1 MPTADKFRITPFL
14 EEHELFRQQCRRFVE
29 KELAPHAA
37 EWEEKK
43 DFPNEVFRRV
53 GEMGYHGILIPEEY
67 GGSGGDYLMASVW
80 CEEMT
85 RIGSGGVSAGL
96 GMHGLIVLPA
106 IARFGSEDQKKRFLI
121 PGVRGEK
128 IGALGLT
135 EPVAG
140 SDLSRVLST
149 ARKEGDHYV
158 LNGSKTF
165 ITNGN
170 RADFVLVLCR
180 TDPGAGTKGFSMLI
194 VEKGMPGF
202 SQGRP
207 LEKLGWQAGDTAEL
221 TLEKVAVPAANRLGE
236 EGMGFYNAM
245 AHLEWERLVMA
256 LGAVYGAQL
265 AFDKTRAYILQRE
278 AFGRPIGKFQV
289 NRHKMA
295 DMATEIEASR
305 QLNYHALR
313 KLANGEECAR
323 EVSMAKIFS
332 AKMGDYVATTCL
344 QLHGGY
350 GFMREYE
357 IERFFRDV
365 RINSIGGG
373 TSEVLK
379 EIIGRMMGL

>member
-1 MPTADKFRITPFL
+1 MVEKFRILPFR
-14 EEHELFRQQCRRFVE
+14 EEDELFRRQCRRFVE

-67 GGSGGDYLMASVW
+67 GGSGADYLMASVW

-85 RIGSGGVSAGL
+85 RIGSGGVIAGL

-106 IARFGSEDQKKRFLI
+106 IARLGSEDQKKRFLI

-140 SDLSRVLST
+140 SDLSRILST

-165 ITNGN
+165 ITNGS

-180 TDPGAGTKGFSMLI
+180 TDPGAGTKGFSTLI

-221 TLEKVAVPAANRLGE
+221 TFEKVAVPAANRLGE

-245 AHLEWERLVMA
+245 ANLEWERLIMA
-256 LGAVYGAQL
+256 LGVVYGAQL
-265 AFDKTRAYILQRE
+265 AFDKTKAYILQRE

-289 NRHKMA
+289 NRHKMV
-295 DMATEIEASR
+295 DMAMEIEAAR
-305 QLNYHALR
+305 QLCYFALKR
-313 KLANGEECAR
+313 LMNGEPCAV
-323 EVSMAKIFS
+323 EVSLAKVFAS
-332 AKMGDYVATTCL
+332 RMGEFVATACL

-350 GFMREYE
+350 GYMREYE
-357 IERFFRDV
+357 IERFFRDA
-365 RINSIGGG
+365 RINAIGGG
-373 TSEVLK
+373 TSEILK
-379 EIIGRMMGL
+379 EMVGRLMGL

>member
-1 MPTADKFRITPFL
+1 MADKFMTAPFS

-29 KELAPHAA
+29 KELAPHAM

-43 DFPNEVFRRV
+43 DFPDEVFRRV

-67 GGSGGDYLMASVW
+67 EGSGGDYLMASVW

-106 IARFGSEDQKKRFLI
+106 IAKLGSEDQKRRFLI
-121 PGVRGEK
+121 PGVHGEK

-135 EPVAG
+135 EPIAG
-140 SDLSRVLST
+140 SDLSSILST
-149 ARKEGDHYV
+149 GRKEGDHYI

-165 ITNGN
+165 ITNGS
-170 RADFVLVLCR
+170 RADFVLVLCK
-180 TDPGAGTKGFSMLI
+180 TDPGAGSRGFSTLI

-202 SQGRP
+202 SQGEP

-221 TLEKVAVPAANRLGE
+221 TFENVPVPVANRLGA

-245 AHLEWERLVMA
+245 ANLEWERLIMA
-256 LGAVYGAQL
+256 LGTVYGAQL
-265 AFDKTRAYILQRE
+265 ALDKTKTYILQRE

-289 NRHKMA
+289 NRHKMV
-295 DMATEIEASR
+295 DMAIEIEAAR

-313 KLANGEECAR
+313 KLVNGEECTR
-323 EVSMAKIFS
+323 EVSMAKILS

-350 GFMREYE
+350 GYMREYE

>member
-1 MPTADKFRITPFL
+1 MADKFMITPFR

-29 KELAPHAA
+29 KELAPHAM
-37 EWEEKK
+37 EWEAKK

-67 GGSGGDYLMASVW
+67 EGSGGDYLMASVW
-80 CEEMT
+80 SEEMT

-106 IARFGSEDQKKRFLI
+106 IARVGSEDQKKRFLI

-140 SDLSRVLST
+140 SDLSRILST
-149 ARKEGDHYV
+149 ARKEGDRYV
-158 LNGSKTF
+158 LDGSKTF
-165 ITNGN
+165 ITNGS
-170 RADFVLVLCR
+170 RADFVLVLCK
-180 TDPGAGTKGFSMLI
+180 TDPGAGTKGFSTLI

-221 TLEKVAVPAANRLGE
+221 TFEKVAVPVANLLGE

-245 AHLEWERLVMA
+245 ANLEWERLVMA
-256 LGAVYGAQL
+256 LGTVYGAQM
-265 AFDKTRAYILQRE
+265 AFDKTRTYILQRE

-313 KLANGEECAR
+313 KLVNGEECAR

-350 GFMREYE
+350 GYMREYE

>member
-1 MPTADKFRITPFL
+1 MTQLLTTSPFG
-14 EEHELFRQQCRRFVE
+14 EEHALFRQQCCRFVE
-29 KELAPHAA
+29 KELAPHAK

-43 DFPNEVFRRV
+43 DFPNEVFLKV
-53 GEMGYHGILIPEEY
+53 GKMGYHGILIPEEY

-85 RIGSGGVSAGL
+85 RVGSGGVAAGL
-96 GMHGLIVLPA
+96 GMHGLIVLPG
-106 IARFGSEDQKKRFLI
+106 IARFGNEEQKKRFLI

-140 SDLSRVLST
+140 TDLARIRST
-149 ARKEGDHYV
+149 ARREGDHYI

-170 RADFVLVLCR
+170 RADFVLVLCK
-180 TDPGAGTKGFSMLI
+180 TNSAAGYKGFSTLI

-202 SQGRP
+202 LQGKP
-207 LEKLGWQAGDTAEL
+207 LEKLGWHAGDTAEL
-221 TLEKVAVPAANRLGE
+221 AFENVAVPAANRLGE

-245 AHLEWERLVMA
+245 ANLECERLMMA
-256 LGAVYGAQL
+256 LGVVYSAQL
-265 AFDKTRAYILQRE
+265 ALEKTRTYILQRE

-289 NRHKMA
+289 NRHKMV
-295 DMATEIEASR
+295 DMAVEIEAAR
-305 QLNYHALR
+305 QLNYHGLR

-350 GFMREYE
+350 GYMREYE

-365 RINSIGGG
+365 RINAIGGG
-373 TSEVLK
+373 TSEILK
-379 EIIGRMMGL
+379 EIVGRMMGL

>member
-1 MPTADKFRITPFL
+1 MITPFR
-14 EEHELFRQQCRRFVE
+14 EEHELFRRQCRRFVE
-29 KELAPHAA
+29 KELAPHAM
-37 EWEEKK
+37 EWEAKK

-67 GGSGGDYLMASVW
+67 EGSGGDYLMASVW
-80 CEEMT
+80 SEEMT

-106 IARFGSEDQKKRFLI
+106 IARLGSEDQKKRLLI

-140 SDLSRVLST
+140 SDLSRILST

-158 LNGSKTF
+158 LDGSKTF
-165 ITNGN
+165 ITNGS
-170 RADFVLVLCR
+170 RADFVLVLCK
-180 TDPGAGTKGFSMLI
+180 TAPGAGTQGFSTLI

-221 TLEKVAVPAANRLGE
+221 TFEKVEVPAANRLGE

-245 AHLEWERLVMA
+245 ANLEWERLIMA
-256 LGAVYGAQL
+256 LGTVYGAQM
-265 AFDKTRAYILQRE
+265 AFDKTRTYILQRE

-289 NRHKMA
+289 NRHKMS

-313 KLANGEECAR
+313 KLVNGEECAR

-350 GFMREYE
+350 GYMREYE

>member
-1 MPTADKFRITPFL
+1 MSDKFMITPFS

-29 KELAPHAA
+29 KELAPHVV

-43 DFPNEVFRRV
+43 NFPNEVFRRV
-53 GEMGYHGILIPEEY
+53 GEMGCHGILIPEEY

-80 CEEMT
+80 SEEMT

-96 GMHGLIVLPA
+96 GMHALIVLPA
-106 IARFGSEDQKKRFLI
+106 IDRFGSEEQKKRFLI

-128 IGALGLT
+128 VGALGLT

-140 SDLSRVLST
+140 SDL
-149 ARKEGDHYV
+149 ARIRSIARREGDHYV

-165 ITNGN
+165 ITNGS
-170 RADFVLVLCR
+170 RADFVLVLCK
-180 TDPGAGTKGFSMLI
+180 TDLNAGYKGFSTLI
-194 VEKGMPGF
+194 VEKGMLGF
-202 SQGRP
+202 LQGKP
-207 LEKLGWQAGDTAEL
+207 LEKLGWHAGDTAEL
-221 TLEKVAVPAANRLGE
+221 TFENVIVPVANRLGE

-245 AHLEWERLVMA
+245 ANLEWERLIMA
-256 LGAVYGAQL
+256 LGTVYGAQL
-265 AFDKTRAYILQRE
+265 IFDRTRTYILQRE

-295 DMATEIEASR
+295 DMAVEIEASR

-313 KLANGEECAR
+313 KLVNGEECAR

-332 AKMGDYVATTCL
+332 AKMGDYVATTCI

-350 GFMREYE
+350 GYMREYE

>member
-1 MPTADKFRITPFL
+1 MTQLLTTSPFG
-14 EEHELFRQQCRRFVE
+14 EEHGLFRQQCCRFVE
-29 KELAPHAA
+29 KELAPHAK

-43 DFPNEVFRRV
+43 DFPNEVFLKV
-53 GEMGYHGILIPEEY
+53 GKMGYHGILIPEEY

-85 RIGSGGVSAGL
+85 RVGSGGVAAGL
-96 GMHGLIVLPA
+96 GMHGLIVLPG
-106 IARFGSEDQKKRFLI
+106 IARFGNEEQKKRFLI

-140 SDLSRVLST
+140 TDLARIRST
-149 ARKEGDHYV
+149 ARREGDHYI

-170 RADFVLVLCR
+170 RADFVLVLCK
-180 TDPGAGTKGFSMLI
+180 TNSAAGYKGFSTLI

-202 SQGRP
+202 LQGKP
-207 LEKLGWQAGDTAEL
+207 LEKLGWHAGDTAEL
-221 TLEKVAVPAANRLGE
+221 AFENVAVPAANRLGE

-245 AHLEWERLVMA
+245 ANLEWERLMMA
-256 LGAVYGAQL
+256 LGVVYSAQL
-265 AFDKTRAYILQRE
+265 ALEKTRTYILQRE

-289 NRHKMA
+289 NRHKMV
-295 DMATEIEASR
+295 DMAVEIEAAR
-305 QLNYHALR
+305 QLNYHGLR

-350 GFMREYE
+350 GYMREYE

-365 RINSIGGG
+365 RINAIGGG
-373 TSEVLK
+373 TSEILK
-379 EIIGRMMGL
+379 EIVGRMMGL

>member
-1 MPTADKFRITPFL
+1 MITPFR

-29 KELAPHAA
+29 RELAPHAM
-37 EWEEKK
+37 EWEAKR

-67 GGSGGDYLMASVW
+67 EGSGGDYLMASVW
-80 CEEMT
+80 SEEMT
-85 RIGSGGVSAGL
+85 RIDSGGVSAGL

-140 SDLSRVLST
+140 SDLSRILST

-158 LNGSKTF
+158 LHGSKTF
-165 ITNGN
+165 ITNGS
-170 RADFVLVLCR
+170 RADFVLVLCK
-180 TDPGAGTKGFSMLI
+180 TDPGAGTKGFSTLI

-221 TLEKVAVPAANRLGE
+221 TFEKVAVPVANLLGE

-245 AHLEWERLVMA
+245 ANLEWERLVMA
-256 LGAVYGAQL
+256 LGTVYGAQM
-265 AFDKTRAYILQRE
+265 AFDKTRTYILQRE

-313 KLANGEECAR
+313 KLVNGEECAR

-350 GFMREYE
+350 GYMREYE